1 MSNPPAPQPPTTA
14 ADETR
19 LRHLAVEASRLV
31 REVRGIGRYVRAL
44 LPRLVALRPELRLTL
59 YTRGRDVARV
69 RDALRTMGLAHARV
83 DVRPVRQLGRTEADV
98 VWYPWNVALPRPRRV
113 VGRAVVATIHDIAPV
128 VHPDPRRRRAW
139 KNWKWRRRY
148 GRTVHESTL
157 LLTVSRFTRDE
168 VHRVFGV
175 PLQRMR
181 AVQLAADD
189 GVGTPTAG
197 ADDAATLA
205 RLGVRAPFVL
215 AVGAAERRKNLPL
228 LERAMPQAVARVP
241 ELTLALAGPRNKRLV
256 GADLAPW
263 KRTLGFVTAAE
274 LDALYR
280 SAACLVIPS
289 RYEGFGLPVLEAMRL
304 GTPVVCTRASSL
316 PEVGG
321 DAAAYVDPDDDAG
334 LADAI
339 VRVTTEP
346 GLRER
351 MATAGVAW
359 SARFTWNET
368 ARGTLA
374 AFDDAVALAR
384 AEQPASEDTTTR
396 SSLADMLRA
405 GLGQI
410 GQTLG
415 ALTRG
420 R

>member
-1 MSNPPAPQPPTTA
+1 
-14 ADETR
+14 
-19 LRHLAVEASRLV
+19 VEASRLP

-44 LPRLVALRPELRLTL
+44 LPRLMALRPELRLTL
-59 YTRGRDVARV
+59 YTRGRDAARV
-69 RDALRTMGLAHARV
+69 RESLRAMGLADERV
-83 DVRPVRQLGRTEADV
+83 DVRPIRELGRTGADV
-98 VWYPWNVALPRPRRV
+98 VWYPWNVALPSPPR
-113 VGRAVVATIHDIAPV
+113 RAVVVTIHDIAPV

-148 GRTVHESTL
+148 ARTVRESTL
-157 LLTVSRFTRDE
+157 LLCVSRFTRDE

-175 PLQRMR
+175 PLERMR

-189 GVGTPTAG
+189 GVGTPDA
-197 ADDAATLA
+197 AQHDAATLE

-215 AVGAAERRKNLPL
+215 AVGAAERRKNLGL

-274 LDALYR
+274 LATLYR

-304 GTPVVCTRASSL
+304 GTPVICTRASSL

-339 VRVTTEP
+339 VRVTSDA
-346 GLRER
+346 GLRAG
-351 MATAGVAW
+351 MAAAGISWA
-359 SARFTWNET
+359 ARFTWDAT

-384 AEQPASEDTTTR
+384 AEQPTDEGATR
-396 SSLADMLRA
+396 RGTLAGALRA
-405 GLGQI
+405 GLDQL

-415 ALTRG
+415 SFTRG
-420 R
+420 RASR

>member
-1 MSNPPAPQPPTTA
+1 MSHPSAPQPPTPPS
-14 ADETR
+14 DEMG
-19 LRHLAVEASRLV
+19 LRHLAVEASRLL

-59 YTRGRDVARV
+59 YVRWRDVARI
-69 RDALRTMGLAHARV
+69 RDALRTMGLTDARV
-83 DVRPVRQLGRTEADV
+83 DVRPVSQLGRTGADV
-98 VWYPWNVALPRPRRV
+98 VWYPWNVALPTPPR
-113 VGRAVVATIHDIAPV
+113 RAVVVTLHDIAPV

-148 GRTVHESTL
+148 GRTVRESTL

-189 GVGTPTAG
+189 GVGTRDAG
-197 ADDAATLA
+197 AEDEATLA

-241 ELTLALAGPRNKRLV
+241 ALTLALAGPRNKRLV
-256 GADLAPW
+256 GADLPPW

-274 LDALYR
+274 LDTLYR

-289 RYEGFGLPVLEAMRL
+289 RYEGFGLPVLEAMRM
-304 GTPVVCTRASSL
+304 GTPVICTRASSL

-346 GLRER
+346 ELRER
-351 MATAGVAW
+351 MAAAGVAW
-359 SARFTWNET
+359 SARFTWDET

-384 AEQPASEDTTTR
+384 AEQPAAEGTVTR
-396 SSLADMLRA
+396 GSLVGALRA
-405 GLGQI
+405 GLGQL

-420 R
+420 RR

>member
-1 MSNPPAPQPPTTA
+1 MSNPSAPQLPTPPS
-14 ADETR
+14 DETR
-19 LRHLAVEASRLV
+19 LRHLAVEASRLA

-44 LPRLVALRPELRLTL
+44 LPRLLALRPELRLTL
-59 YTRGRDVARV
+59 YTRGGDVERV

-98 VWYPWNVALPRPRRV
+98 VWYPWNVALPTPPR
-113 VGRAVVATIHDIAPV
+113 RAVVVTIHDIAPV

-189 GVGTPTAG
+189 GVGTRDAG
-197 ADDAATLA
+197 ADDTATLA

-256 GADLAPW
+256 GADLPPW

-274 LDALYR
+274 LDTLYR
-280 SAACLVIPS
+280 SACCLVITS
-289 RYEGFGLPVLEAMRL
+289 RYEGFGLPVLEAMRA
-304 GTPVVCTRASSL
+304 GTPVICTRASSL

-321 DAAAYVDPDDDAG
+321 DAAVYVDPDDDAG

-359 SARFTWNET
+359 SARFTWDET

-384 AEQPASEDTTTR
+384 AERPAAGEAATR
-396 SSLADMLRA
+396 GSLAGALRA
-405 GLGQI
+405 GLAQL

>member
-1 MSNPPAPQPPTTA
+1 MSNPSAPPPPTTR
-14 ADETR
+14 ADGAR
-19 LRHLAVEASRLV
+19 LGHLAVEASRLP

-44 LPRLVALRPELRLTL
+44 LPRLMTLRPQLRLTL
-59 YTRGRDVARV
+59 YARARDVARV
-69 RDALRTMGLAHARV
+69 RESLGTMGLAHERV
-83 DVRPVRQLGRTEADV
+83 DVRPIGELGRTEADV
-98 VWYPWNVALPRPRRV
+98 VWYPWNIALPSPPR
-113 VGRAVVATIHDIAPV
+113 RAVVVTIHDIAPV
-128 VHPDPRRRRAW
+128 VHPDPRRRRVW

-148 GRTVHESTL
+148 AKTVHESTL
-157 LLTVSRFTRDE
+157 LLCVSRFTRDE

-175 PLQRMR
+175 SMERMR

-189 GVGTPTAG
+189 GIGTPDAVEH
-197 ADDAATLA
+197 DAATLE

-215 AVGAAERRKNLPL
+215 AVGAAERRKNLGL

-241 ELTLALAGPRNKRLV
+241 ELTLALAGPRNGRLV

-274 LDALYR
+274 LATLYR

-304 GTPVVCTRASSL
+304 GTPVICTRASSL

-321 DAAAYVDPDDDAG
+321 DAAAYVGPDDDAG
-334 LADAI
+334 MADAI
-339 VRVTTEP
+339 VRVTSDA
-346 GLRER
+346 GLRAR
-351 MATAGVAW
+351 MVADGIAW
-359 SARFTWNET
+359 SARFTWDAT

-384 AEQPASEDTTTR
+384 AAQPAAEGALRRGT
-396 SSLADMLRA
+396 LAGALRA
-405 GLGQI
+405 GLGQL
-410 GQTLG
+410 GQRLG
-415 ALTRG
+415 SLARG